1 MGAATRPNTA
11 ASAAATTVTA
21 AIAAVAGELEDLRLV
36 VEKLSWEV
44 CAMLG
49 ELGFEAAPPAAT
61 CNTAAS
67 PRAATGAR
75 GLEATIEAG
84 ILRGDLNT
92 LTWGPVQNLLQSI
105 NQVRIRRNQ
114 RKKPMGKAPGVAASI
129 PECDVRTPLLL
140 EQD

>member
-1 MGAATRPNTA
+1 
-11 ASAAATTVTA
+11 
-21 AIAAVAGELEDLRLV
+21 
-36 VEKLSWEV
+36 
-44 CAMLG
+44 MLG

-114 RKKPMGKAPGVAASI
+114 RKKLVGKAPGVAASI